1 MLHGIGRKQR
11 SEDLAGMLQDCHAR
25 IRQFIALGIA
35 VGERA
40 DAPDEEV
47 VEACDRMR
55 RYFVEAFPLHVR
67 DEEESILPRL
77 RGRSAE
83 IDAALDRMHDEH
95 ALHDEPLRRVLDL
108 VASVRADPR
117 KTTDRAAL
125 ARTSAELQADLERHL
140 AAEEAIILPAVRKLL
155 SAEEQQAAIDELR
168 ARRGGPPTSTT

>member
-1 MLHGIGRKQR
+1 MLHPIGRKRR
-11 SEDLAGMLQDCHAR
+11 SEDLAGMLEDCHGR

-35 VGERA
+35 IGEQA
-40 DAPDEEV
+40 DAPDAEV

-83 IDAALDRMHDEH
+83 VDAALDRMRDEH
-95 ALHDEPLRRVLDL
+95 ALHEEPLRRLLDL
-108 VASVRADPR
+108 VVSVLADPR
-117 KTTDRAAL
+117 HATARAAL
-125 ARTSAELQADLERHL
+125 ARASAELKEELERHL
-140 AAEEAIILPAVRKLL
+140 AAEERIILPAVRTLL

-168 ARRGGPPTSTT
+168 ARRAPFAS